1 MHMENRIFN
10 LAKHILTA
18 ITCVLAFLVVGSIS
32 LRETKADA
40 AYQQSL
46 IDAGFPKSYVAKLDA
61 LHEKHKNWKFV
72 PVKAIDNWA
81 IALENECKA
90 GRKLVYSSKI
100 SLGTTQ
106 TLDDGTKAVWFSTP
120 TAWKMIVRD
129 STTSH
134 FNFKTDKF
142 NTDYDS
148 GSWFQA
154 SKEAIAYVMDPRNWL
169 TEKYIY
175 CFETLYYHSAVSD
188 ANTVKYVNSLL
199 NGTFMYNKACP
210 GAPKYSNTYAK
221 VIADAAKKY
230 NVSALHLA
238 SRLRLEKGT
247 SNDVL
252 GKGVV
257 RVYDSKAKKYIY
269 RAPEASDSG
278 LQKYY
283 NYFNIGAGGNG
294 AEIINNGGNEAY
306 ENGWTSPYKAIVGGA
321 KKVYD
326 FYIDLGQDTI
336 YFEMF
341 NVAKDGYLYW
351 KQYAQNLTAD
361 LTECAS
367 IYDTYETY
375 GLLNRAVTFRIPVY
389 SSMPSSN
396 PRPKSPSGSYFS
408 TANPN
413 CMLKSITIYNGKT
426 KLATLSPDYVFGSNW
441 TYSKVIEVPY
451 EVENVTINMN
461 PVNSTAKKSG
471 NGTKNL
477 VVGNN
482 KFTVTCTSAYGGIYK
497 RSYTFTIKRKDGSTR
512 LKSASNSDGSFTKT
526 FNMDT
531 YSYNLF
537 LENSVSSTKLNFATE
552 SAKAT
557 VKYSVNGA
565 TAVSCTTGV
574 VNAKLNVGH
583 NTVKLYVHHDG
594 SGLPDK
600 TSVYTFNIYRYTPMT
615 MSYTYIQKT
624 DKSSAV
630 VFVNGFVVGETLAEA
645 GRRFSFSGTCK
656 WYGADNVLKSDS
668 DLVANG
674 DKISVYDGN
683 GLLYKNVYIIL
694 YGDVDCNGI
703 IDYRDYD
710 LMNRNILSTTVQ
722 KEAANVDDSTAGI
735 TGSDLSMLKSYI
747 EGKGSIFQVR

>member
-283 NYFNIGAGGNG
+283 NYF
-294 AEIINNGGNEAY
+294 
-306 ENGWTSPYKAIVGGA
+306 
-321 KKVYD
+321 D
-326 FYIDLGQDTI
+326 F
-336 YFEMF
+336 
-341 NVAKDGYLYW
+341 
-351 KQYAQNLTAD
+351 
-361 LTECAS
+361 
-367 IYDTYETY
+367 
-375 GLLNRAVTFRIPVY
+375 
-389 SSMPSSN
+389 
-396 PRPKSPSGSYFS
+396 
-408 TANPN
+408 
-413 CMLKSITIYNGKT
+413 
-426 KLATLSPDYVFGSNW
+426 
-441 TYSKVIEVPY
+441 
-451 EVENVTINMN
+451 
-461 PVNSTAKKSG
+461 
-471 NGTKNL
+471 
-477 VVGNN
+477 
-482 KFTVTCTSAYGGIYK
+482 GI
-497 RSYTFTIKRKDGSTR
+497 
-512 LKSASNSDGSFTKT
+512 
-526 FNMDT
+526 
-531 YSYNLF
+531 
-537 LENSVSSTKLNFATE
+537 
-552 SAKAT
+552 
-557 VKYSVNGA
+557 
-565 TAVSCTTGV
+565 
-574 VNAKLNVGH
+574 
-583 NTVKLYVHHDG
+583 
-594 SGLPDK
+594 
-600 TSVYTFNIYRYTPMT
+600 
-615 MSYTYIQKT
+615 
-624 DKSSAV
+624 
-630 VFVNGFVVGETLAEA
+630 
-645 GRRFSFSGTCK
+645 
-656 WYGADNVLKSDS
+656 
-668 DLVANG
+668 
-674 DKISVYDGN
+674 
-683 GLLYKNVYIIL
+683 
-694 YGDVDCNGI
+694 
-703 IDYRDYD
+703 
-710 LMNRNILSTTVQ
+710 
-722 KEAANVDDSTAGI
+722 
-735 TGSDLSMLKSYI
+735 
-747 EGKGSIFQVR
+747 